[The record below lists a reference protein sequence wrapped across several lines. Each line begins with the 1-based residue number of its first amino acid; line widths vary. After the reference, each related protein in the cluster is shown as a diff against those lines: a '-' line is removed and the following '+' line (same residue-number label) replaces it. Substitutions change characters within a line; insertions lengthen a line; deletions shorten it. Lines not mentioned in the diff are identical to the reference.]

1 MASKNACV
9 SAHDALQYI
18 HCNTKPRSNMNKQVT
33 NITNSVFGTFGLL
46 NGREVEFCRATRMW
60 AYTDGSGY
68 AYGAHS

>member
-1 MASKNACV
+1 MS
-9 SAHDALQYI
+9 
-18 HCNTKPRSNMNKQVT
+18 KQVT
-33 NITNSVFGTFGLL
+33 SIKNTVFGTFGLL

>member
-1 MASKNACV
+1 MRLKMGVDGLAVATIQC
-9 SAHDALQYI
+9 
-18 HCNTKPRSNMNKQVT
+18 SNYYRTDPEMNRKVT
-33 NITNSVFGTFGLL
+33 NIRNSVFGTFGLL

>member
-1 MASKNACV
+1 LRFRKHCAM
-9 SAHDALQYI
+9 I
-18 HCNTKPRSNMNKQVT
+18 HSSNQQPENDMSKQVT

-60 AYTDGSGY
+60 AYTDGTGY